1 MEKRR
6 MEKITSFTGKY
17 FFLSNFF
24 PITVTYEGIQ
34 YPSSEHAYVAAKT
47 LDIEVRKLIPEIPTA
62 GKVKRFGREIQLRSD
77 WESVKINEMRRILER
92 KFSVYRSDM
101 PMFAMLKATAPNELI
116 EGNTWGDTFWGQC
129 PVGSGKNMLGKL
141 LMEIRDDIST
151 NFGE

>member
-1 MEKRR
+1 

-101 PMFAMLKATAPNELI
+101 PMFAMLKATAPSELI